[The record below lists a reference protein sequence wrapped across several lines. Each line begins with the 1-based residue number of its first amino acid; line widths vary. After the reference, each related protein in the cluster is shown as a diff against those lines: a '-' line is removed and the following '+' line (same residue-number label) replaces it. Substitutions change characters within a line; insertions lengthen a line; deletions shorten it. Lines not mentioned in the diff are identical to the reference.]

1 MRAKQYLCFNNN
13 IISGEDLKRVKCIY
27 PPPPPL
33 VAKANVCSKA
43 TARLSLIHCFVFP
56 PLLAVV
62 QCLVMILLCITSCLF
77 KFCNHLDEEVRA
89 GCFTFILWFLFTA
102 SWVDLQCVIFFF

>member
-13 IISGEDLKRVKCIY
+13 IISGEDLKPVKMHLS
-27 PPPPPL
+27 PP

-43 TARLSLIHCFVFP
+43 MARLSLIHCFVFP

-62 QCLVMILLCITSCLF
+62 QCLVIVLLCITSCPF
-77 KFCNHLDEEVRA
+77 
-89 GCFTFILWFLFTA
+89 
-102 SWVDLQCVIFFF
+102 